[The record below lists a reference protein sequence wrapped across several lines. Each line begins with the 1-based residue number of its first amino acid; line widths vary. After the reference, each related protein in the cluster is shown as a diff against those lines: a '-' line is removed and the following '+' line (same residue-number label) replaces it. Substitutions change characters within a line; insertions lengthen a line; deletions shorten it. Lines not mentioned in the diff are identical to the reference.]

1 LSKTKRERLSF
12 FSHLFLLFECFL
24 MRFSSWRDFNIIFFL
39 HRNFFSFIRSQDFW
53 DEQFFIFFYFFLQNA
68 FYKLVMFNKF
78 FKHFKLRSNCR
89 KNDVDIDIK
98 FVIN

>member
-1 LSKTKRERLSF
+1 LNVFLRNF
-12 FSHLFLLFECFL
+12 FHDAIL
-24 MRFSSWRDFNIIFFL
+24 NIIFFL
-39 HRNFFSFIRSQDFW
+39 HRSFFSFTRSQDFW

-68 FYKLVMFNKF
+68 FYKLMMFNKF

-98 FVIN
+98 FVID